1 MVQIKSS
8 VILRFYFYAMHS
20 LILILLLSTSYRRY
34 FIFSR
39 FARFRPAKRVDDTHT
54 YSRLHARSAKTVL
67 TFRNI
72 GTLDSFSFSFLL
84 SLSLFL
90 FLSGRSRSPRCHVK
104 IPQNFKVSFYSSRAA
119 TGTFTF
125 PYFHSIRINNIC
137 SCTTSLVHLVPIKRI
152 CVLIRQLYKFSWL
165 REV

>member
-90 FLSGRSRSPRCHVK
+90 SFSLSLWSFAFSSVPRKNTAKLQSVVLQLTRGNGNVYV
-104 IPQNFKVSFYSSRAA
+104 PVFS
-119 TGTFTF
+119 
-125 PYFHSIRINNIC
+125 FHSN
-137 SCTTSLVHLVPIKRI
+137 
-152 CVLIRQLYKFSWL
+152 
-165 REV
+165 